1 MTKLIR
7 GKKVRK
13 NMTPQE
19 KIISEANKYVMPAVN
34 DYLAARCLLLNNIFV
49 GLTLAH
55 EAVEKLMKAI
65 VILEN
70 IMLPKSHNLEKLA
83 DLLLENNSEKYKF
96 LNGQKEFIKRLDQH
110 YGWRYYD
117 GNRAKRSQSRSPE
130 DLNPL
135 DALWIALYELYT
147 NFLPQEFQFRTY
159 LFAYLFDDELNEY
172 TNWGTIL
179 KENNNALQSK
189 LNSWEA
195 EYKKIFN
202 KK

>member
-1 MTKLIR
+1 
-7 GKKVRK
+7 
-13 NMTPQE
+13 MTPQE
-19 KIISEANKYVMPAVN
+19 KTISEANKYVMPAVD
-34 DYLAARCLLLNNIFV
+34 DYLGARCLLLNNIFV

-70 IMLPKSHNLEKLA
+70 VTLQKSHDLEKLA
-83 DLLLENNSEKYKF
+83 DLLLKNNSEKYKF
-96 LNGQKEFIKRLDQH
+96 LNDQKEFIKRLDQH

-117 GNRAKRSQSRSPE
+117 GNIAKRSQSKSPE

-135 DALWIALYELYT
+135 DVLWIALYELYT

-159 LFAYLFDDELNEY
+159 LYVYLFDDNLNEY
-172 TNWGTIL
+172 TNWGIIL
-179 KENNNALQSK
+179 RENNNALQGK
-189 LNSWEA
+189 LNLWEA